1 MMSRSVDQTVFD
13 VDKVRAGIPAL
24 SATIYLNTGTFGPL
38 PAVVADEIRRAY
50 GRVEREGTFSP
61 TVFGEME
68 LQGLEET
75 RRKAAALIHATPAEV
90 ALTHNVTDGINIILH
105 GLDWSPG
112 EESDHQ

>member
-1 MMSRSVDQTVFD
+1 MDQTVLN
-13 VDKVRAGIPAL
+13 VDEIRAGIPAL
-24 SATIYLNTGTFGPL
+24 SATIYMNTGTFGPL
-38 PAVVADEIRRAY
+38 PSVVADEIRRAY

-61 TVFGEME
+61 TIFGEME
-68 LQGLEET
+68 LRGLEET
-75 RRKAAALIHATPAEV
+75 RRKAASLIHATPAEI